1 MWYLIFLFVCLLT
14 LMLIVF
20 PFLISY
26 EIKINLLRLKGVFTL
41 IIFSKIKLQFK
52 LRVKNG
58 YIYIY
63 HNRKEKRYK
72 LTDKNFNVIF
82 FVNLIKQLYFRHQL
96 CVLDI
101 FSNFGYMNDACVS
114 AVGVGYIDVISK
126 CVLSKI
132 KNNKK
137 SAHIFVNVDAKYN
150 QDICSIRVKSSVRV
164 SIWDLLFSIAYTLLN
179 TWRYYEKHPNNKL
192 KQKQ

>member
-1 MWYLIFLFVCLLT
+1 MGYLIFLFVCLLI

-26 EIKINLLRLKGVFTL
+26 EVKFNLLRLKGVFTL
-41 IIFSKIKLQFK
+41 ILFGKIKLQYK
-52 LRVKNG
+52 VRIKNG

-72 LTDKNFNVIF
+72 LTDKTFNVVF
-82 FVNLIKQLYFRHQL
+82 FVNLIKQIYFRHQL
-96 CVLDI
+96 CFFDL

-114 AVGVGYIDVISK
+114 AVCVGYIDVIGK
-126 CVLSKI
+126 CVLSKV

-137 SAHIFVNVDAKYN
+137 SAHIFINVDAKYN
-150 QDICSIRVKSSVRV
+150 QDICSLRVKSSVRV
-164 SIWDLLFSIAYTLLN
+164 SVWDMLFSLVYTLLN
-179 TWRYYEKHPNNKL
+179 TWRYYEKNTNNKL